1 MCTHKLIENNYR
13 YKQRESSSPV
23 ICKGLPVIRER
34 EGERKKER
42 EREKVRGRER
52 VDFVYKQI

>member
-34 EGERKKER
+34 ERG
-42 EREKVRGRER
+42 REKEKVKGRER
-52 VDFVYKQI
+52 VDFIYKKI